1 MTNSMIKKAAPKT
14 KEKSQSLCRLM
25 ITILA
30 VSVVVGFIIQVMDEG
45 FILDW
50 SGEEARL
57 MINLLLDTKLPD
69 HITNIHMTYK
79 VILGRDFGAY
89 IRFDTAPKHIRAWLA
104 TGVVCFEPDLDTLV
118 NQGEQNEIQSIL
130 EQEIGAP
137 REWWQPINAT
147 QYTSGSCDNS
157 PNYRIFIDQTNNRR
171 WIVYIHGWDH

>member
-1 MTNSMIKKAAPKT
+1 MIKKTAPKT
-14 KEKSQSLCRLM
+14 KKKSQSLCRLM

-57 MINLLLDTKLPD
+57 VINLLLDTKLPD

-79 VILGRDFGAY
+79 VILGPDFGAY

-104 TGVVCFEPDLDTLV
+104 TGIVCFEPDLDALDI
-118 NQGEQNEIQSIL
+118 NGERKEIQSIL
-130 EQEIGAP
+130 EKETGTS
-137 REWWQPINAT
+137 REWWQPVNAK
-147 QYTSGSCDNS
+147 QYTSGSCDSS
-157 PNYRIFIDQTNNRR
+157 PNYRILIDQTNDRQ

>member
-1 MTNSMIKKAAPKT
+1 MIKKAAPKN
-14 KEKSQSLCRLM
+14 KQKPQSLRRLM
-25 ITILA
+25 FTIL
-30 VSVVVGFIIQVMDEG
+30 VLSVIVGSIIQVMNEG

-50 SGEEARL
+50 SDEEARFV
-57 MINLLLDTKLPD
+57 INLLLDTQIPD
-69 HITNIHMTYK
+69 QVTHIHMTYK
-79 VILGRDFGAY
+79 VILGPDFGAY
-89 IRFDTAPKHIRAWLA
+89 IRFDTDPKHIRAWLA
-104 TGVVCFEPDLDTLV
+104 TGIVCFEPDLDTLV

-130 EQEIGAP
+130 EQEIGVP